1 MRRPL
6 TSAACLILLVALP
19 ATAQEV
25 PYERLVQ
32 AEDEPASW
40 LTYSGTYAAHR
51 FSPLDQID
59 RDNVGDLRPAW
70 VHQIPT
76 DGLIETT
83 PLVVDGVM
91 YISEPGSNV
100 AALDARSGRL
110 LWRWERPLPRDLR
123 LIGFPPVNRGVAIL
137 DDRVFVGTLDGALVA
152 LDAGSGSVRWETQ
165 VADNAT
171 GHSITLAPLAIDG
184 KVIVGISGGEA
195 GIRGF
200 VDAYDADSGERLWRF
215 WTIPGPG
222 EPGNDTWGGDS
233 WRTGAGATWL
243 TGSYDP
249 ELDLLYWGIG
259 NPGPDWNGD
268 VRPGDNLYTSSVVA
282 LDGETGEL
290 RWHFQFTPHD
300 THDWDANQIPVLI
313 DAEWTGA
320 PRKLL
325 ILANRNAFYYVL
337 DRETGEFLHGSEYAR
352 QTWAEGLD
360 PTGRPIVIPGTEP
373 SEEGTLVWPS
383 LQGATNWFSPSYS
396 PHTGALYVAV
406 REMGAYYF
414 KTEVEYEPGEPFMG
428 GGERALDGDE
438 AQGWIYALD
447 ALTGERRWEFRLLS
461 PPWSGVMA
469 TAGGLVFG
477 GSEEGNIFALDA
489 DSGAPLWSFYAGLPT
504 RTNPMSYEIDGT
516 QYVVMSAGTAIFA
529 FALP

>member
-1 MRRPL
+1 MHRPL
-6 TSAACLILLVALP
+6 TRAACLILLVALP
-19 ATAQEV
+19 ATAQVV
-25 PYERLVQ
+25 PYERVVQ

-40 LTYSGTYAAHR
+40 LTYSGNYASHR

-184 KVIVGISGGEA
+184 KVIVGIS
-195 GIRGF
+195 
-200 VDAYDADSGERLWRF
+200 
-215 WTIPGPG
+215 
-222 EPGNDTWGGDS
+222 
-233 WRTGAGATWL
+233 
-243 TGSYDP
+243 
-249 ELDLLYWGIG
+249 
-259 NPGPDWNGD
+259 
-268 VRPGDNLYTSSVVA
+268 
-282 LDGETGEL
+282 
-290 RWHFQFTPHD
+290 
-300 THDWDANQIPVLI
+300 
-313 DAEWTGA
+313 
-320 PRKLL
+320 
-325 ILANRNAFYYVL
+325 
-337 DRETGEFLHGSEYAR
+337 
-352 QTWAEGLD
+352 
-360 PTGRPIVIPGTEP
+360 
-373 SEEGTLVWPS
+373 
-383 LQGATNWFSPSYS
+383 
-396 PHTGALYVAV
+396 
-406 REMGAYYF
+406 
-414 KTEVEYEPGEPFMG
+414 
-428 GGERALDGDE
+428 
-438 AQGWIYALD
+438 
-447 ALTGERRWEFRLLS
+447 
-461 PPWSGVMA
+461 
-469 TAGGLVFG
+469 
-477 GSEEGNIFALDA
+477 FALDA
-489 DSGAPLWSFYAGLPT
+489 DTGAPLWSFYAGLPT

-516 QYVVMSAGTAIFA
+516 QYVVMSAGTALFA